1 MRFMTTFGLIVLSIA
16 AIAQP
21 ITLTED
27 DKADIA
33 RTIRG
38 HGFNC
43 PSLVSAGGRGSD
55 HYGKVF
61 RVRCGPLSGRG
72 SMDEFPQFRLTIRPA
87 GGALVRPWTE

>member
-1 MRFMTTFGLIVLSIA
+1 MRFMTAFGVIILSTA

-21 ITLTED
+21 INLTDEQM
-27 DKADIA
+27 ADVA

-43 PSLVSAGGRGSD
+43 PKLVSVGGRGSD

-72 SMDEFPQFRLTIRPA
+72 LMDEFPQFRLTIRPA
-87 GGALVRPWTE
+87 GGLPAS